1 MRVADAPLRAAIYL
15 RISQDRELDGLAIE
29 RQREDCENV
38 VAQHKMDCS
47 PSWYTQS
54 KWVSEQMVAEAGR
67 RGLPTYIYRAGRVA
81 GHSETGACQTYDFVW
96 RAVKA
101 AVEMGSAPDV
111 DMLIDITP
119 VDYVVAAL
127 VHIAGRPELAG
138 QAFHLVSPAGAR
150 ARPGRLDGRS
160 GYVAERLRFEQ
171 WCAKIVDRAAHLSDR
186 TAGALAPFFSGIL
199 PLDEMPPATFRADA
213 VEAALEDSDITC
225 PPITP
230 ELIGRYLDYFVQ
242 VGFLSSA
249 EDQRASTRE
258 MERSRRQCASTTPAA
273 RTCSWSRTS
282 RRLPPPG
289 TVLVKVGVSGVNYTD
304 VMARQGIYMS
314 RESGRDQ
321 PRTMGTE
328 VAGVVTAVGEG
339 SSRTSSV
346 PGGRLCRGRVCRVRR
361 CRS

>member
-1 MRVADAPLRAAIYL
+1 MSSYGIWDDSYAERIIPVLGDLRRP
-15 RISQDRELDGLAIE
+15 RIGLSRPAWDHLAETVDSIFHCGAE
-29 RQREDCENV
+29 VNFLTPYQSLKPANV
-38 VAQHKMDCS
+38 VGTEAILRLAVARTTKPVHFVSTTYVFSRFAYPPDTVFTEEMEPIHDLVHTFG
-47 PSWYTQS
+47 YTQS

-96 RAVKA
+96 QAVKA

-138 QAFHLVSPAGAR
+138 QAFHLVSPQPVR
-150 ARPGRLDGRS
+150 EPVLVDWMVDR
-160 GYVAERLRFEQ
+160 GYVAERLRFGQ

-242 VGFLSSA
+242 VGFLPSA

-258 MERSRRQCASTTPAA
+258 MERS
-273 RTCSWSRTS
+273 
-282 RRLPPPG
+282 
-289 TVLVKVGVSGVNYTD
+289 
-304 VMARQGIYMS
+304 
-314 RESGRDQ
+314 
-321 PRTMGTE
+321 
-328 VAGVVTAVGEG
+328 
-339 SSRTSSV
+339 
-346 PGGRLCRGRVCRVRR
+346 
-361 CRS
+361 